1 MRISNKRSKIKFLFC
16 LFLLFSVAA
25 SAQVKLGL
33 KLAPVIISNRVVN
46 DAQTAKNDGSVVK
59 MSIGLIA
66 DKPLAETYMLSSGL
80 VYVPKRAAFRDA
92 DLGFSEEY
100 NVQYLQIPMT
110 VKLFTNEVAP
120 DLKVYFQV
128 GAGLEIKVFDEALD
142 PSYNLVESFNPVDIP
157 VILASGIEYRAGL
170 STTIFAAFSYQRGL
184 TNVINQTTSATIDDL
199 AVRSTVVS
207 IDLGVKF

>member
-1 MRISNKRSKIKFLFC
+1 MRSILFC
-16 LFLLFSVAA
+16 SFILFSAAA
-25 SAQVKLGL
+25 SAQVRLGL
-33 KLAPVIISNRVVN
+33 KLAPVIVSNRAAN
-46 DAQTAKNDGSVVK
+46 DAQTANNDGSVVK

-66 DKPLAETYMLSSGL
+66 DKPLAETYLLSSGL
-80 VYVPKRAAFRDA
+80 VYIPKRAAFRDS
-92 DLGFSEEY
+92 DLAIKEEY
-100 NVQYLQIPMT
+100 NVQYLQIPLT

-120 DLKVYFQV
+120 DLKVYFQI
-128 GAGLEIKVFDEALD
+128 GGGLEIKVFDEPLD
-142 PSYNLVESFNPVDIP
+142 PTYTLVESFNPVDIP